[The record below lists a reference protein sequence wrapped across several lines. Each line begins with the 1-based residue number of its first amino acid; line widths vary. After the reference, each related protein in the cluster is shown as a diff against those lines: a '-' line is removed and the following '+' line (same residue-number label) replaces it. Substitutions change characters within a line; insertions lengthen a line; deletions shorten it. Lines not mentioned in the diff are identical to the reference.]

1 MLNPSKVH
9 LNRFGK
15 IQMVKS
21 YREIIKV
28 WHHKE
33 KLANESVPILKP
45 VGSSSLCKTV
55 KYSKVSENELNAI
68 LENPID
74 PTRNLKLSDPHKI
87 MLGHLNANS
96 IADAI
101 QETFYIDESFP
112 DKQFCLNNF
121 RIFRKDRNRYE
132 GGIMFYVTKN
142 LPCKSLTTESDI
154 FTETTSFEVNA

>member
-1 MLNPSKVH
+1 
-9 LNRFGK
+9 
-15 IQMVKS
+15 
-21 YREIIKV
+21 
-28 WHHKE
+28 
-33 KLANESVPILKP
+33 
-45 VGSSSLCKTV
+45 
-55 KYSKVSENELNAI
+55 
-68 LENPID
+68 
-74 PTRNLKLSDPHKI
+74 